1 MRASVFLGLI
11 VAATAAIAGCE
22 VRQENAVR
30 QEGRIMKITSPAFE
44 HDATIP
50 SVYTCDG
57 RDSIPPLAFEG
68 VPDGAASLALIVDD
82 PDAPMGTWDHW
93 VVWNIPPTTRGV
105 DEGKIP
111 AGVVGRNSWKR
122 NDWGGPCPPSG
133 EHRYFFKLF
142 ALDSM
147 LDLPPNATKE
157 QLERAMR
164 GHVLAQ
170 SEMIGR
176 YRRPGR

>member
-1 MRASVFLGLI
+1 MRTLAVLVLT
-11 VAATAAIAGCE
+11 VAVVTPFVRCGTGEPAA
-22 VRQENAVR
+22 QENGGA
-30 QEGRIMKITSPAFE
+30 MKITSAAFE
-44 HDATIP
+44 HDAAIP
-50 SVYTCDG
+50 PMYTCDG
-57 RDSIPPLAFEG
+57 AGAIPPLSFEA
-68 VPDGAASLALIVDD
+68 VPDAAVSLALVVDD

-93 VVWNIPPTTRGV
+93 VVWNIPPSTAGV
-105 DEGKIP
+105 KQGEVP
-111 AGVVGRNSWKR
+111 TGVVGSNSWKR

-142 ALDSM
+142 ALDAM

-176 YRRPGR
+176 YRTAFGL

>member
-1 MRASVFLGLI
+1 MRL
-11 VAATAAIAGCE
+11 
-22 VRQENAVR
+22 
-30 QEGRIMKITSPAFE
+30 GRIFAVMLLITGCGAGREPVRRDEGETMKITSPAFE
-44 HDATIP
+44 HDASIP
-50 SVYTCDG
+50 SIYTCDG
-57 RDSIPPLAFEG
+57 SGSIPPLTFEG
-68 VPDGAASLALIVDD
+68 VPDGAVSLALIVDD

-93 VVWNIPPTTRGV
+93 VVWNIPSSTRGV
-105 DEGKIP
+105 EQGRVP
-111 AGVVGRNSWKR
+111 AGTVGRNSWKR

-142 ALDSM
+142 ALDAM
-147 LDLPPNATKE
+147 LDLPPNASKE

-164 GHVLAQ
+164 GHLLAQ